1 MKIASISVVAL
12 AFLGGPFSLG
22 ASAQQAKKPFTV
34 ADDIGLT
41 LFSNPNGTKTEAALF
56 SPDGRYLA
64 VRSER
69 GRLDVNLVEDSISFY
84 RSEDI
89 KNFLAGGEESRRPA
103 AFWIVTRS
111 CKEAEDTVGGE
122 DGAIRHWRW
131 MANSEGM
138 AFLASAKN
146 GAWQLTLADLHSK
159 KLEVLTPET
168 VSVAFFD
175 TRDRQHYVYTATQ
188 MSGEKLSDTQA
199 PAKVATGHKIREL
212 FFPDDPLNRIYRPA
226 YLWAVAGDR
235 PFQVKKDGTNVIPE
249 LGFPLALSP
258 DGESV
263 ATVVNVPQVPSSWE
277 KLYPPPYPSADWRIH
292 AGKSA
297 AQFVRVALK
306 AGSIQ
311 SLTDAPISASGGAWE
326 DVPMGAEWSRDGQ
339 SILLPGTYLRA
350 KDDASSRPCVAVVD
364 LASNSRS
371 CVEVLKWETE
381 TSHEAGYHNIS
392 NAEFVD
398 GKKDQV
404 LVTFTRSDL
413 SIAGT
418 TEYTRAND
426 GTWRVTSQ
434 GVGEPKAWHDGL
446 RVTVKEDLNVPP
458 VLVASNKETSRVIWD
473 PNPQLKSFD
482 LGEVSLYRWKDKDG
496 REIEG
501 NLYKPA
507 NYQMGR
513 HYPLVIQTHGKT
525 ADRFMPSGNYTTGFA
540 AQEMAAAGIAVLQVL
555 ERCVIGG
562 ESPKEGPCAI
572 SVYESALNQL
582 TIEGLVDPEKV
593 GLIGFSHTC
602 FYVMETL
609 TMSATLH
616 LRAASV
622 NDGYL
627 NDYFQFM
634 MDPSPGK
641 SEPWN
646 GGPPFGDGLQ
656 LWLKHSPSFNLD
668 KVHAPLLLMAASG
681 GYQSAGLFMWGPY
694 AGLYSLKKPVD
705 LILLNSNEHG
715 ITNPA
720 ERLVSQGT
728 NVDWFR
734 FWLTGEEDP
743 DPTKAEQ
750 YKRWHGLRELQA
762 ENEKKSG
769 GAQAASN

>member
-1 MKIASISVVAL
+1 MKIAWISVVAFTLVSGAFPRDAL
-12 AFLGGPFSLG
+12 A
-22 ASAQQAKKPFTV
+22 QAKKPFTV

-41 LFSNPNGTKTEAALF
+41 LFNNANRTNEMETVLS
-56 SPDGRYLA
+56 SPDGEHVA
-64 VRSER
+64 VHSQR

-84 RSEDI
+84 RSEEI
-89 KNFLAGGEESRRPA
+89 KSFLAGGDESRRPA
-103 AFWIVTRS
+103 PFWVVTRS
-111 CKEAEDTVGGE
+111 CKEAEDKVAGE

-131 MANSEGM
+131 LANSEGL
-138 AFLASAKN
+138 AFVAPAKN
-146 GAWQLTLADLHSK
+146 GAWQLTLADVRSK

-168 VSVAFFD
+168 VSVLAFD
-175 TRDRQHYVYTATQ
+175 IRDRQHYVYTATEV
-188 MSGEKLSDTQA
+188 SGERSSDAQG
-199 PAKVATGHKIREL
+199 PARVATGRKLREL
-212 FFPDDPLNRIYRPA
+212 FFPDDPLNRIFRPA
-226 YLWAVAGDR
+226 YLWAVLGAR
-235 PFQVKKDGTNVIPE
+235 PFEVKKDGATVVPE

-263 ATVVNVPQVPSSWE
+263 ASVIDIPHVPSSWE
-277 KLYPPPYPSADWRIH
+277 RLYPPPFPSSEWRIH
-292 AGKSA
+292 AGESA
-297 AQFVRVALK
+297 KQFVRIGLK
-306 AGSIQ
+306 AGSLQ
-311 SLTDAPISASGGAWE
+311 SLADAPISMSAGPWE
-326 DVPMGAEWSRDGQ
+326 DVPLEAEWSRDGQ
-339 SILLPGTYLRA
+339 SILLPGTYLRS
-350 KDDASSRPCVAVVD
+350 KDDSPSRPCIAVVD
-364 LASNSRS
+364 LDSNTRS
-371 CVEVLKWETE
+371 CVEVLKGETE
-381 TSHEAGYHNIS
+381 TGHEAGYHSIS
-392 NAEFVD
+392 SAEFVE
-398 GKKDQV
+398 GKKEEV
-404 LVTFTRSDL
+404 LVTFTHSDS

-418 TEYTRAND
+418 TQYTRANN

-446 RVTVKEDLNVPP
+446 QVTVKEDLNVPP

-482 LGEVSLYRWKDKDG
+482 FGEVSLYRWKDKEG
-496 REIEG
+496 REMEG

-507 NYQMGR
+507 NYQPGR
-513 HYPLVIQTHGKT
+513 RYPLVIQTHGNYSG
-525 ADRFMPSGNYTTGFA
+525 RFRPSGEFTTAFA
-540 AQEMAAAGIAVLQVL
+540 AQELAAAGIAVLQVL

-562 ESPKEGPCAI
+562 ESPREGPCAI
-572 SVYESALNQL
+572 SVYETAVNQL
-582 TIEGLVDPEKV
+582 AAEGLVDPEKV

-609 TMSATLH
+609 TMSSNLH

-622 NDGYL
+622 NDGYM

-634 MDPSPGK
+634 TDPSPGK
-641 SEPWN
+641 TEPWN

-656 LWLKHSPSFNLD
+656 LWLKRSPSFNLD

-681 GYQSAGLFMWGPY
+681 GYKSSGLFMWGPY

-743 DPTKAEQ
+743 DPAKAEQ

-762 ENEKKSG
+762 EDQKKSG
-769 GAQAASN
+769 GTQAALK